1 MESFRKGREMT
12 TLPDKNDDDDGISAD
27 DDSASSDSKSS
38 IDRSQS
44 KGSSGN
50 DETATGSDSLE
61 LDIAQNESKAV
72 YRSKL
77 LVLTVIGTAAASFGA
92 ATYIFT
98 RDNEQGDFEQQVR
111 AT

>member
-1 MESFRKGREMT
+1 MESFRKGREMKK
-12 TLPDKNDDDDGISAD
+12 LSYKNDDDDCFSVD
-27 DDSASSDSKSS
+27 DNSASSDSSSS
-38 IDRSQS
+38 INRSQS

-50 DETATGSDSLE
+50 DETGTGSDSLE
-61 LDIAQNESKAV
+61 FDIAQNESKAV